1 MKTTGGSVL
10 FKVDTGADVTVIGQ
24 QHLPQFELSRADIRK
39 TRKSL
44 RGPANQQLQCLG
56 YIKAN
61 LSWGKKTVSQ
71 IIYVCRNMTTCLL
84 GKPAIKALDMLR
96 FSTESELSCC
106 SLGSQE
112 GQDIL
117 NEFPEIFQGLG
128 NIKGAPIHIEIQEDV
143 MPYHLSTLRHVALP
157 LLDPLK
163 KELSRMEEMGVI
175 RKVEEPT
182 DWCHPIVLVKK
193 ENGSIRL
200 CLDLTRL
207 NTAVKREF
215 YQLES
220 VDETLA
226 KLGECNI
233 MSKLDAN
240 SGVLANALR

>member
-143 MPYHLSTLRHVALP
+143 TPYHLSTPRHVALP

-226 KLGECNI
+226 NLE
-233 MSKLDAN
+233 SVTL
-240 SGVLANALR
+240 